1 MNRSIA
7 SILALA
13 VALTSSELDA
23 QRYTVDL
30 RGGMAMPTQKLT
42 GADLN
47 PGPSLGGTLGVRL
60 QPHLHLYGGWDWVHF
75 SVDQALAGAVEDF
88 EETGYTFG
96 LRFEH
101 AIRPLS
107 RVAYRLEASGTYKHI
122 ESENAA
128 GAVVSNSGHG
138 LGYEAGGSVLVPSSG
153 AWRLVPGV
161 RFRSL
166 SRDIKIGSAAVA
178 GDLRYVALELGVSRS
193 F

>member
-7 SILALA
+7 SIVAFA
-13 VALTSSELDA
+13 VALSSSELDA

-30 RGGMAMPTQKLT
+30 RGGIAMPTQKLT
-42 GADLN
+42 GADLK
-47 PGPSLGGTLGVRL
+47 PGPSLGGTLAVRL

-75 SVDQALAGAVEDF
+75 SVDQALAGIVEDF
-88 EETGYTFG
+88 EETGYTLG

-101 AIRPLS
+101 PIFAVS
-107 RVAYRLEASGTYKHI
+107 RVAYRLEGSGTYKHI

-128 GAVVSNSGHG
+128 GDVVSNSGHG
-138 LGYEAGGSVLVPSSG
+138 LGYEAGAGVLVPLSG

-166 SRDIKIGSAAVA
+166 SRDIKLGNASVA
-178 GDLRYVALELGVSRS
+178 GDLRYIALEIGVSRT